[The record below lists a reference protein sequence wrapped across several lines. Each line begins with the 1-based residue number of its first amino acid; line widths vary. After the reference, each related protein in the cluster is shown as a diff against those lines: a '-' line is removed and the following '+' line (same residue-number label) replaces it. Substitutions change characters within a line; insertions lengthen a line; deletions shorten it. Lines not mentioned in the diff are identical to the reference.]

1 MKKICLVARQN
12 IINAN
17 GGGYHNDEGRRA
29 LDGIRYGAVK
39 EIEDN
44 VNPLSIWHRLRQEFE
59 VDNPGWRVDSYF
71 IRLED
76 GSEIECSDKL
86 RMQTANKADENF
98 RKLAAMFPNAVTETI
113 NENGEVVRAID
124 KDVLMQEIS
133 CTVVDGNEER
143 YQFTWPDKKKSVLL
157 ANAPINKTL
166 RPCREESVDFDT
178 TENLYIEGDNLE
190 VLKLL
195 QETYL
200 GKIKMI
206 YIDPPYNTG
215 SDLVYN
221 DDFSK
226 STSEY
231 IASSGYLDEDGN
243 RLVENLES
251 DGRYHTNWLNMIY
264 SRLRL
269 AKDLLATNGVIFV
282 SLDDNESANLKKIC
296 DEVFGA
302 VNFIGQ
308 ITVVGNPRG
317 RDYGGVARMHDYLF
331 VYKKSSEAV
340 INLIEDSENNFKM
353 FDSLG
358 GFEMREL
365 RNRNIKFNKDNRPNL
380 YYPFYI
386 NPTTEDEHGLHEIS
400 LEKKDGWIELYP
412 LESQGVNTVWRW
424 GKQKSRENL
433 NVNIKAKP
441 MRNGSYMIVEKYR
454 EGRTMARSVWWDK
467 DTNTEKGTLLVKEL
481 MEGKVF
487 DYPKPVEMLMR
498 TIEMGTDSDEGAYV
512 LDFFSGSGTTAHAVM
527 QLNAKDGG
535 NRKFIMVQLPEKT
548 DEKSEAYKAGYK
560 TICEIGK
567 ERIRRAGA
575 KINKE
580 NERLKDV
587 PLLKDDKDIQLFN
600 SIAQNGHDAVERTKS
615 AFERCDVSYS
625 LDTGFRVLK
634 CDTSNM
640 KEVYY
645 NPAEY
650 EASLFSSLEDNIKED
665 RTPED
670 LLFQVMLDLGV
681 LLSSKIEETTI
692 AGKKVFNVED
702 NYLIACFDSDV
713 TDETITAIAKQ
724 KPYYFVMRDSSM
736 ANDSVATNFD
746 QIFATYSPDTVRKVL

>member
-1 MKKICLVARQN
+1 M
-12 IINAN
+12 
-17 GGGYHNDEGRRA
+17 
-29 LDGIRYGAVK
+29 
-39 EIEDN
+39 
-44 VNPLSIWHRLRQEFE
+44 
-59 VDNPGWRVDSYF
+59 
-71 IRLED
+71 
-76 GSEIECSDKL
+76 DKL
-86 RMQTANKADENF
+86 KMHTPNKADENF
-98 RKLAAMFPNAVTETI
+98 KKLAAMFPNAVTETI

-133 CTVVDGNEER
+133 CTVVDGKEER

-215 SDLVYN
+215 NDFVYE
-221 DDFSK
+221 DDFAQSAE
-226 STSEY
+226 EY
-231 IASSGYLDEDGN
+231 LANSGQFDEDGSRMVQN
-243 RLVENLES
+243 TES
-251 DGRYHTNWLNMIY
+251 NGRFHTDWLNMIY

-331 VYKKSSEAV
+331 VYKKSPEAV

-358 GFEMREL
+358 GFELREL
-365 RNRNIKFNKDNRPNL
+365 RNRNIKFNKENRPNL

-400 LEKKDGWIELYP
+400 LEPKDGWIELYP

-424 GKQKSRENL
+424 GKQKSQENL

-454 EGRTMARSVWWDK
+454 EGRMMARSVWWDK
-467 DTNTEKGTLLVKEL
+467 ETNTEKGTLLVKEL

-487 DYPKPVEMLMR
+487 DYPKPVEMLMK

-535 NRKFIMVQLPEKT
+535 NRKFIMVQLPEET

-567 ERIRRAGA
+567 ERIRRAGK
-575 KINKE
+575 KIKE
-580 NERLKDV
+580 EAGLTAQG
-587 PLLKDDKDIQLFN
+587 LDI
-600 SIAQNGHDAVERTKS
+600 
-615 AFERCDVSYS
+615 
-625 LDTGFRVLK
+625 GFRVLK

-640 KEVYY
+640 KDVYY
-645 NPAEY
+645 SPTDFDMNLLDMMA
-650 EASLFSSLEDNIKED
+650 DNIKED
-665 RTPED
+665 RTSED

-681 LLSSKIEETTI
+681 TLSSKIEQKTI
-692 AGKKVFNVED
+692 AGKKVFYVEG
-702 NYLIACFDSDV
+702 NYLIAYFDDDV
-713 TDETITAIAKQ
+713 TEEVITEIAKQ
-724 KPYYFVMRDSSM
+724 EPYYFVMRDSSM
-736 ANDSVATNFD
+736 ANDSVATNFE
-746 QIFATYSPDTVRKVL
+746 QIFATYSPGTVRKVL